1 MWKRISELT
10 WAAAHEIAA
19 RCRCLS
25 LAEAK
30 AVADCL
36 PVDGLCAVNNDNQLL
51 DLSVRCGMLKNDPI
65 AALHWSIT
73 SKGGSKGGGC
83 PSHAMRDQ
91 SHARARGIRAA
102 SLLGRACVVFDS
114 AVCCVCV

>member
-1 MWKRISELT
+1 MDTKVWKRLVEMT
-10 WAAAHEIAA
+10 WAAAHGIAA

-36 PVDGLCAVNNDNQLL
+36 PVDGLCAVNNDNQLF
-51 DLSVRCGMLKNDPI
+51 DLSVRYGMLKNDPI
-65 AALHWSIT
+65 AALHWSI
-73 SKGGSKGGGC
+73 SSKGGGC